1 MSEIFSGQELQE
13 ARQIIREDYAAK
25 RRDEQ
30 DADKITQNAR
40 QTLNYFHNLR
50 KNSEEKA
57 LEDAKKSLNAHLY
70 NESGENSIKFFRQKN
85 PKAYEIILKNGLL
98 DGFKNLERKIA
109 EGRLFADNSD
119 SKTFTNI
126 NLMSIRDKAELN
138 LNAVRQYLTKDE
150 FDNVT
155 DLVVNAREQL
165 KKDPFSGSLINMAQ
179 KKIKEN
185 LSKFILVDPKANSE
199 NKEILANVIR
209 QMNDW
214 MFEQESRPTTEEI
227 LKEADRL
234 TIRVSADVDRNF
246 WADLFGIGDIE
257 TFLAFAEDLTPEQRA
272 VATIKYDTLPLDYK
286 SVIKEYVNSK
296 VGVDISTVSDER
308 ILSELAGAWFL
319 KDGPRFDRLIQ
330 QLAQE

>member
-70 NESGENSIKFFRQKN
+70 NESGENSIKSFRQTN
-85 PKAYEIILKNGLL
+85 PKAYEIIVKNGLL

-119 SKTFTNI
+119 GKTFTNI
-126 NLMSIRDKAELN
+126 RLMNIGDKAELN

-150 FDNVT
+150 FDNVIS
-155 DLVVNAREQL
+155 LVVNAREQL
-165 KKDPFSGSLINMAQ
+165 KKDPLSAPL
-179 KKIKEN
+179 IKEAEN
-185 LSKFILVDPKANSE
+185 RIKKKLSKFILVDPKANSE
-199 NKEILANVIR
+199 DKEILANVMS
-209 QMNDW
+209 QMENW
-214 MFEQESRPTTEEI
+214 MFEQESRPTIEEI

-234 TIRVSADVDRNF
+234 TIQVNADVDKNF

-272 VATIKYDTLPLDYK
+272 VATVEYDTLPIFIQFELENYLKQKFGID
-286 SVIKEYVNSK
+286 
-296 VGVDISTVSDER
+296 DIVVDER
-308 ILSELAGAWFL
+308 TLSELAGAWIL
-319 KDGPRFDRLIQ
+319 EDKTRFNKILQ
-330 QLAQE
+330 QFVQK